1 MKTNYTTVSK
11 IYHSR
16 EDRISDLHDDKERVQ
31 YDADDVER
39 IQNITNVIDEYE
51 EELAAALDDY
61 VEELESEVDE
71 DSESRMRY
79 ARQMVVEKWALT
91 QGALSKVAW
100 ALRFDGNQ
108 AYERMINALKTGEA
122 MDMRG
127 L

>member
-1 MKTNYTTVSK
+1 MEMVSK

-16 EDRISDLHDDKERVQ
+16 EDRINDLHGPDERVQ
-31 YDADDVER
+31 YDGNDGER
-39 IQNITNVIDEYE
+39 ISLVTDTFDDFSDQLLQALDGYIN
-51 EELAAALDDY
+51 ELAAP
-61 VEELESEVDE
+61 VDE

-79 ARQMVVEKWALT
+79 ARQNVVERWALA

-100 ALRFDGNQ
+100 CLRIDGNTSYQ
-108 AYERMINALKTGEA
+108 NMINALKTGEA